1 MAGVGC
7 LHSDPNLEFLL
18 MQKSFTETVVE
29 INEITQGNVLHR
41 SFLLDNF
48 FNNLPQNIQ
57 NQFKDILN
65 KSHYVPRKKASWKC
79 EHRGCTND
87 SCYSHEISENIF
99 LKHLS
104 DDNSKVIIFKRDM
117 RNNPAFYTEEEVHKR
132 DASNFPG
139 YCSFHDAELFR
150 DIENGDQELTD
161 YLVNKQ
167 CLRTIRKASFE
178 IEVQIKIAN
187 DLLRSIPDELLSEGA
202 IGEFIHQINVKI
214 NISKAQLLR
223 AKEIYIKIFEG
234 IEKNE
239 LAVDY
244 REIESRKSGYI
255 FSSYADLT
263 SEKDSEPCV
272 VFLYK
277 LDFNNQPKPLV
288 CTLKNE
294 ISLHI
299 RNDIL
304 SDPSFLFVNSFYH
317 ERGNLIFSRS
327 FLDGLSDNTK
337 NILRR
342 DEELYEI
349 TPVERAV
356 IYDEFF

>member
-1 MAGVGC
+1 
-7 LHSDPNLEFLL
+7 
-18 MQKSFTETVVE
+18 
-29 INEITQGNVLHR
+29 
-41 SFLLDNF
+41 
-48 FNNLPQNIQ
+48 
-57 NQFKDILN
+57 
-65 KSHYVPRKKASWKC
+65 
-79 EHRGCTND
+79 
-87 SCYSHEISENIF
+87 
-99 LKHLS
+99 
-104 DDNSKVIIFKRDM
+104 
-117 RNNPAFYTEEEVHKR
+117 
-132 DASNFPG
+132 
-139 YCSFHDAELFR
+139 
-150 DIENGDQELTD
+150 
-161 YLVNKQ
+161 
-167 CLRTIRKASFE
+167 LRTIRKASFE

-263 SEKDSEPCV
+263 SEKDNEPCV